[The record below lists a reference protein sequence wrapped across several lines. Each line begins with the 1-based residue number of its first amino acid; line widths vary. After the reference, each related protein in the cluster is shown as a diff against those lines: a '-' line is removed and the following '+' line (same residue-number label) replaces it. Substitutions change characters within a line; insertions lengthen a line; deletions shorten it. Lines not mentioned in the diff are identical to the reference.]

1 MTDRDDQ
8 GVVLKQLLPR
18 MKKMLD
24 SAEGDTPDARLADWL
39 GLAIAAAGLGP
50 ERSKAAFDA
59 ALDRKKGYKSCCNM
73 LTQRESTDPRYGTVA
88 ARRVG
93 SKRCLG

>member
-59 ALDRKKGYKSCCNM
+59 ALGSQERIQELLQHADATRKH
-73 LTQRESTDPRYGTVA
+73 
-88 ARRVG
+88 
-93 SKRCLG
+93 

>member
-39 GLAIAAAGLGP
+39 GLAIAAVGLGP

-59 ALDRKKGYKSCCNM
+59 ALGSQERIQELLQHADATRKH
-73 LTQRESTDPRYGTVA
+73 
-88 ARRVG
+88 
-93 SKRCLG
+93 